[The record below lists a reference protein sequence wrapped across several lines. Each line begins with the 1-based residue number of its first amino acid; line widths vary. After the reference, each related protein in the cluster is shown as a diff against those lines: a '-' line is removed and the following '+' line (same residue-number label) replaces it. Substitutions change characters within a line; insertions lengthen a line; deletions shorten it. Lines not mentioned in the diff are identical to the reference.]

1 MYFRHELGMK
11 LWKSSQI
18 GEANRVR
25 KFFSK
30 LFKHQ
35 SVVCTALFLLSFLSY
50 FLFSHFILLSV
61 EVVGSSMSPTLREGD
76 KLIVNRCA
84 LVYRAPQL
92 GEMVVLRD
100 PGHSDFAVKRVVAG
114 PSDLILLKD
123 GIVYVNGRK
132 LREPYLQQNT
142 LTDCSE
148 TAQKFFRLEKN
159 EYFVLGDNRKN
170 SVDSRYYGGIARNNI
185 LGVLGF

>member
-1 MYFRHELGMK
+1 MK
-11 LWKSSQI
+11 LGKTSQI
-18 GEANRVR
+18 GEVNRGR
-25 KFFSK
+25 KFFSE

-35 SVVCTALFLLSFLSY
+35 SVVCSALVLLSFASY
-50 FLFSHFILLSV
+50 FLFSHYILLSV

-92 GEMVVLRD
+92 GEMVVLKD
-100 PGHSDFAVKRVVAG
+100 PGHNDFAVKRVVAG

-123 GIVYVNGRK
+123 GLVYVNGRK
-132 LREPYLQQNT
+132 LNEPYLQRNMQ
-142 LTDCSE
+142 TDCSE

-170 SVDSRYYGGIARNNI
+170 SVDSRYYGAIPKNNI
-185 LGVLGF
+185 LGVLGL

>member
-1 MYFRHELGMK
+1 MK
-11 LWKSSQI
+11 LWKASQI
-18 GEANRVR
+18 GDDNRVR
-25 KFFSK
+25 KFFSE

-35 SVVCTALFLLSFLSY
+35 SAVFAVLILLSFVSY

-76 KLIVNRCA
+76 KFIVNRCA

-92 GEMVVLRD
+92 GEMVVLKD
-100 PGHSDFAVKRVVAG
+100 PGHNDFAVKRVVAG

-123 GIVYVNGRK
+123 GNVYVNGRR
-132 LREPYLQQNT
+132 LNEPYLQQNM

-148 TAQKFFRLEKN
+148 TAQRFFRLEKN

-170 SVDSRYYGGIARNNI
+170 SVDSRYYGGIPKNNI
-185 LGVLGF
+185 LGVLGL